1 MEIYEG
7 KNDLQDELEK
17 TICVSGYGTKE
28 STQEGTNNY
37 LTYTL
42 QRGNTY
48 EYNKKRNK
56 HNWTN
61 VGKRRIYLP

>member
-28 STQEGTNNY
+28 STQEGTNKQLPDLWLNKY
-37 LTYTL
+37 EKREFIYTTT
-42 QRGNTY
+42 RKY
-48 EYNKKRNK
+48 
-56 HNWTN
+56 
-61 VGKRRIYLP
+61 I